1 MSMERILYATDRVKE
16 LSPVLGGLLPLRALG
31 LQEIIVLPKAG
42 SPEVSGLSVDGITVK
57 VLAANRL
64 NASCILEA
72 ADRERASL
80 IAVDLDRNIN
90 TSYGSLYR
98 KLIRTAD
105 IPILFMH
112 HSGGER
118 EDGKKGF
125 FSNVIFPTDW
135 SPVSERA
142 LQQLLEFKELL
153 GELELVT
160 VISGKLSVRDM
171 RQLRDQI
178 GETRKRLL
186 DNKIDAE
193 SHIYAGTVPEEILTA
208 AGDYR
213 ASLILLGGESEKKS
227 VVKAL
232 RGSATS
238 RVAIYAA
245 MPVLV
250 VP

>member
-1 MSMERILYATDRVKE
+1 MSMERILYATDRVNE
-16 LSPVLGGLLPLRALG
+16 FSLALRGLLPLRALG
-31 LQEIIVLPKAG
+31 LKEIVILPKSG
-42 SPEVSGLSVDGITVK
+42 SPEGAGLSGNGITVRM
-57 VLAANRL
+57 LAVNRL
-64 NASCILEA
+64 NASRILEA
-72 ADRERASL
+72 ADKEGVSL
-80 IAVDLDRNIN
+80 IAVDLDRNVN

-98 KLIRTAD
+98 KLIRMAD
-105 IPILFMH
+105 IPLLFVH
-112 HSGGER
+112 HSAGED
-118 EDGKKGF
+118 EAGEKGF
-125 FSNVIFPTDW
+125 FSNVVFPTDW

-178 GETRKRLL
+178 AETRKRLL
-186 DNKIDAE
+186 DNRIDAE
-193 SHIYAGTVPEEILTA
+193 SHIYAGPVPNEILTA
-208 AGDYR
+208 AGDYH
-213 ASLILLGGESEKKS
+213 ASLILLGGESGKRS
-227 VVKAL
+227 VVKTL

>member
-1 MSMERILYATDRVKE
+1 MSVERILYVTDRVKE
-16 LSPVLGGLLPLRALG
+16 LPLALRGLLPLGTRG
-31 LQEIIVLPKAG
+31 LQEIIVLLKAG
-42 SPEVSGLSVDGITVK
+42 SPEVSGLSADGITVK

-64 NASCILEA
+64 NASRIVEVA
-72 ADRERASL
+72 SGEKASL
-80 IAVDLDRNIN
+80 IAVDLDRNVNI
-90 TSYGSLYR
+90 SCGSLYR

-112 HSGGER
+112 HSGSVQDGE
-118 EDGKKGF
+118 GKGF

-135 SPVSERA
+135 SSVSERA
-142 LQQLLEFKELL
+142 LRQLLEFKELL

-171 RQLRDQI
+171 RQLRGRI
-178 GETRKRLL
+178 SETRKRLL
-186 DNKIDAE
+186 DNRIDAE

-208 AGDYR
+208 AGDYH
-213 ASLILLGGESEKKS
+213 ASLIVMGGESEKKS
-227 VVKAL
+227 LRKAI

-238 RVAIYAA
+238 RVATDAA
-245 MPVLV
+245 LPVLV